1 MNLKV
6 KLELLVFSV
15 FYAFIRLFV
24 CVIYVFFFVA
34 IFILHVFYLYV

>member
-15 FYAFIRLFV
+15 FYVFIRLFV

-34 IFILHVFYLYV
+34 IFILHVFYLCV